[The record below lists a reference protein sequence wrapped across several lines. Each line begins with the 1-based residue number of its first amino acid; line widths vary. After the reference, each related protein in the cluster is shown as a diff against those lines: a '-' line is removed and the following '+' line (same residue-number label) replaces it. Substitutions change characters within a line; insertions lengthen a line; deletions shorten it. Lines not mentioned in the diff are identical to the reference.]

1 MTSRNS
7 PPRAVITG
15 VAIASRHFWFILTGP
30 GTRKQSPVCSAM
42 VNAMLASY
50 SINVRK
56 RLTDRGRV
64 RPPYMVRIGIAMLQG
79 ARHEHCEA
87 IQNAAMEMN
96 VEIEVVELRKQSQVD
111 SSIHGLILPG
121 GESTTM
127 RIASQSESLLD
138 GIFDWIT
145 PTVSSFKV
153 AIFWQRID
161 SSMNLG
167 ALMKIPVKKSSELFA
182 A

>member
-1 MTSRNS
+1 
-7 PPRAVITG
+7 
-15 VAIASRHFWFILTGP
+15 
-30 GTRKQSPVCSAM
+30 
-42 VNAMLASY
+42 MLASY

-96 VEIEVVELRKQSQVD
+96 VEIEVVELRKRSQVD

-138 GIFDWIT
+138 GISIGLQIIQIGRYLALVQEQFFLLIL
-145 PTVSSFKV
+145 
-153 AIFWQRID
+153 AIID
-161 SSMNLG
+161 HHLS
-167 ALMKIPVKKSSELFA
+167 I
-182 A
+182 